1 MKDVSKALNNYNK
14 VGCGK
19 SSEAANPPYH
29 EDLADDD
36 EKKKTLEFA
45 ADV

>member
-1 MKDVSKALNNYNK
+1 MKDVPKALNNYNK

-19 SSEAANPPYH
+19 SSEAAKTPLSRGSWWWW
-29 EDLADDD
+29 EG
-36 EKKKTLEFA
+36 KTLEFA